1 MLGCSVAEGGS
12 YAIGYRTC
20 NKGLLFAST
29 VWAEPNAVLYQLQ
42 ERCGKTAAEVF
53 RRDYENVTIK
63 GAENWHFNYQA
74 HYNAHLN
81 KCFLLL
87 ISTFNENDNV
97 IQSYYLSDLFENREY
112 GTFSQSTKI
121 GVFECNVLNTVCSS
135 SSKSEWDNLVKP
147 YMEE

>member
-1 MLGCSVAEGGS
+1 MRLGIAL
-12 YAIGYRTC
+12 ATT
-20 NKGLLFAST
+20 GLLFAST

-81 KCFLLL
+81 KCFFLEISKSFEKNNTTSYRLFDLL
-87 ISTFNENDNV
+87 
-97 IQSYYLSDLFENREY
+97 ENREY
-112 GTFSQSTKI
+112 GGFSEI
-121 GVFECNVLNTVCSS
+121 NNYVFCNVLDTACM
-135 SSKSEWDNLVKP
+135 SKTEWDNLIKP